1 MTSLPCKDRVFL
13 LSFNFCLFVSAFVFV
28 LVETRG
34 PIFKFHYPRKGAQPP
49 PPQTLPHNFSKI
61 VFICKI
67 KIITVHVNAYP
78 ECTKNALK
86 WTREVKEYGYVLE
99 YKALLISIGRG
110 LPVFLRLG
118 LNTFR
123 PSTCHLVNY
132 WSESEASC
140 CCRPA
145 CHLCATASAAFHA
158 AAPARPSASF
168 NKSAISI
175 SYRRTYSLTR
185 TEQSQP
191 FSTNATQRK
200 NKQICYAYSPRNIA
214 VRVMPKR
221 KWNVCCRLSWQ
232 RWRQCLRVTSPWIL
246 MTSEVISSTFSD

>member
-1 MTSLPCKDRVFL
+1 MTSLPCKDRVFS

-28 LVETRG
+28 LVETHVGLFLNFIILERG
-34 PIFKFHYPRKGAQPP
+34 TAP

-99 YKALLISIGRG
+99 YKALLISTGRG

-145 CHLCATASAAFHA
+145 CHLCATAAAAFHA
-158 AAPARPSASF
+158 SAPARPSASF

-175 SYRRTYSLTR
+175 SYRRT
-185 TEQSQP
+185 
-191 FSTNATQRK
+191 
-200 NKQICYAYSPRNIA
+200 
-214 VRVMPKR
+214 
-221 KWNVCCRLSWQ
+221 
-232 RWRQCLRVTSPWIL
+232 
-246 MTSEVISSTFSD
+246 